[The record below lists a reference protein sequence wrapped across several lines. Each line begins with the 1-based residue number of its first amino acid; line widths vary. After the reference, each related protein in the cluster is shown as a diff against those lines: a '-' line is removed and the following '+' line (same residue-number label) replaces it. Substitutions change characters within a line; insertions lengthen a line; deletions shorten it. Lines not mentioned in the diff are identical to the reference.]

1 MGGPVQAVALD
12 LDGTLIDGVLSSE
25 ALAAVRDARDGGL
38 AMVLVTGRIQAELE
52 AEFGRLASE
61 FDAVV
66 FENGAVVLV
75 GEEIREL
82 ARPIDVVLAELLAE
96 LDVPFRRGRVLL
108 ACGAADG
115 DVVHH
120 AVDELGLDCQLVRN
134 RSALMVLPSGVSKG
148 TGLLAALRELGISP
162 HNAIAVGDAEND
174 LALLE
179 AAEVGVAVANA
190 VPSLRQHAEV
200 VLDEP
205 DGRGVVELLAGP
217 LATGE
222 LLIRPARHRITVGRF
237 PDGKPAT
244 VPGAQAN
251 ILICGPTGAGKSHL
265 AGLLVEHW
273 VSAGYTVLVL
283 DMEGDHIGLD
293 RLHNTVVIGE
303 DGLPS
308 VAGLLTIVRQQG
320 VSVVVDMSGV
330 GESAKVDYLRTLAA
344 VIDEVRATS
353 GLPHW
358 IVVDEAHVA
367 LAEGGTTADVFRPQ
381 DRGYCLVTYRPD
393 QLTPS
398 VLAAVDFTLRVT
410 GADRVVADQYEERSA
425 AATMRETGG
434 LERPFVVA
442 ARRTPHRRH
451 WHKYV
456 TEPLPSHRW
465 FYFRHPDNG
474 PAGVATNVKDFAGH
488 LAEADPKVIEFHLTR
503 GDFSRWLTGTVQDRR
518 LADLAASLERDLLR
532 HRALDIERARDRL
545 VDCIRVGYQNDDP
558 SADRATTAAN
568 TTEAG

>member
-1 MGGPVQAVALD
+1 MGGFVQAVALD
-12 LDGTLIDGVLSSE
+12 LDGTVADGGLSSE
-25 ALAAVRDARDGGL
+25 AMAAVRDGRDGGL

-52 AEFGRLASE
+52 DEFGKVACE

-66 FENGAVVLV
+66 AENGAVLLIGDEV
-75 GEEIREL
+75 REL
-82 ARPIDVVLAELLAE
+82 ARPVDVLLADW
-96 LDVPFRRGRVLL
+96 LAKRGVPVRRGRVVL
-108 ACGAADG
+108 ACEAADA
-115 DVVHH
+115 DAVHH
-120 AVDELGLDCQLVRN
+120 AVDELGLDCQLLRN
-134 RSALMVLPSGVSKG
+134 RSALMVLPAGVSKG
-148 TGLLAALRELGISP
+148 TGLLAALGELGISP

-190 VPSLRQHAEV
+190 VPSLRQHADL

-205 DGRGVVELLAGP
+205 DGCGVVSLLTGP
-217 LATGE
+217 LVTGE
-222 LLIRPARHRITVGRF
+222 LLIRPARRRVAIGRF
-237 PDGKPAT
+237 SDGSPAT

-251 ILICGPTGAGKSHL
+251 ILVCGPTGAGKSHL
-265 AGLLVEHW
+265 AGLLVEQW
-273 VSAGYTVLVL
+273 VSAGYTVMVL

-303 DGLPS
+303 HGLPS
-308 VAGLLTIVRQQG
+308 VPELLTIVRQHAL
-320 VSVVVDMSGV
+320 SVVVDLSGV
-330 GESAKVDYLRTLAA
+330 SEPAKFDYLRTLAA

-358 IVVDEAHVA
+358 IVVDEAQVA

-398 VLAAVDFTLRVT
+398 VLAAVDFTLAVT
-410 GADRVVADQYEERSA
+410 GADRVVAGQYEQEP
-425 AATMRETGG
+425 ATATLREAGG

-465 FYFRHPDNG
+465 FYSPR
-474 PAGVATNVKDFAGH
+474 
-488 LAEADPKVIEFHLTR
+488 R
-503 GDFSRWLTGTVQDRR
+503 GQPVRPPMSRTSP
-518 LADLAASLERDLLR
+518 AASPRPTR
-532 HRALDIERARDRL
+532 R
-545 VDCIRVGYQNDDP
+545 
-558 SADRATTAAN
+558 
-568 TTEAG
+568 